1 MDPLFSGFPD
11 GNELWFRGAAVSD
24 CHSSLSHLLAISCS
38 TKIIVLQPG
47 QLCSC
52 SLPHSLVT
60 SLWGLGISSHLW
72 SALCKTLSSITMNE
86 LCSLTCFKFS
96 LISSCPL
103 VKWEYISILPEV
115 SWKFFV
121 GKNFVDVFTLRFWS
135 YRWRSQQASRRP
147 TERRC
152 SFLSPHDLLLP
163 LRCLPQK
170 RSSPPRKDIKQL

>member
-1 MDPLFSGFPD
+1 MVLIRCHCYSVYGSFVLWLSWWQWTLIQRCSCVRLSLFSQSPP
-11 GNELWFRGAAVSD
+11 
-24 CHSSLSHLLAISCS
+24 CHFLFYQNY
-38 TKIIVLQPG
+38 IVLQPG
-47 QLCSC
+47 QLCSW

-60 SLWGLGISSHLW
+60 SLWGSGYLW

-103 VKWEYISILPEV
+103 AKWEYISILPEV

-121 GKNFVDVFTLRFWS
+121 CKNFVDVFTLRFWS
-135 YRWRSQQASRRP
+135 YRRRSQQASPRP

-152 SFLSPHDLLLP
+152 SFLSPHALLLP
-163 LRCLPQK
+163 LRCLP
-170 RSSPPRKDIKQL
+170 

>member
-24 CHSSLSHLLAISCS
+24 CHSSLSRLLAISCS
-38 TKIIVLQPG
+38 TKIILSCNLVSSVLEV
-47 QLCSC
+47 SRTHWW
-52 SLPHSLVT
+52 PHSG
-60 SLWGLGISSHLW
+60 GLGTSSHLW

-103 VKWEYISILPEV
+103 AKWEYISILPEV

-121 GKNFVDVFTLRFWS
+121 CKNFVDVFTLRFWS
-135 YRWRSQQASRRP
+135 YRRRSQQASPRP

-152 SFLSPHDLLLP
+152 SFLSPHALLLP
-163 LRCLPQK
+163 LRCLP
-170 RSSPPRKDIKQL
+170 